1 MVCGNLRPALGD
13 IRNGHSLR
21 RQSMKKKL
29 FVSFLLC
36 AALILCLGAF
46 AFADSNDYVID
57 EAGLLSQAEYD
68 ELYSLASGTSD
79 SFGCGVYIVVVQD
92 YTEYSNGR
100 IGNFSEA
107 VYEDLDFGLGND
119 RNCIILAMSM
129 KERDFD
135 LCAHGEF
142 GNYAFTDYG
151 KTVLQD
157 YFLPGFREGDWFK
170 GFKGY
175 IEGCRYLMTQ
185 AANGEPVD
193 VIVYD
198 DGGVRYADDGGR
210 GFVQWMIII
219 LAPMV
224 IAGAVC
230 GIFASQMKTAKLR
243 TEAAEYTT
251 DENIRIA
258 TEHYTHSTE
267 VRTKIKKD
275 DDSHSGG
282 TSVNSGGFSHSSG
295 KF

>member
-1 MVCGNLRPALGD
+1 
-13 IRNGHSLR
+13 
-21 RQSMKKKL
+21 MKKKL

-36 AALILCLGAF
+36 AALLLCFGAF

-68 ELYSLASGTSD
+68 TLYSFASEVSD
-79 SFGCGVYIVVVQD
+79 SFGCGVYVVVVQD
-92 YTEYSNGR
+92 YTEYSNGS
-100 IGNFSEA
+100 IGKFSEE
-107 VYEDLDFGLGND
+107 VYKDLDFGLGAD

-151 KTVLQD
+151 KKVLQD
-157 YFLPGFREGDWFK
+157 YFLPGFRENNWFK
-170 GFKGY
+170 GFRGFV
-175 IEGCRYLMTQ
+175 EGCSDLMTA

-193 VIVYD
+193 VIVSG
-198 DGGVRYADDGGR
+198 DGGVRYVDDGR
-210 GFVQWMIII
+210 RSLVQWMIII
-219 LAPMV
+219 FVPML

-230 GIFASQMKTAKLR
+230 GIFASQMKTARLR

-267 VRTKIKKD
+267 VRTKIKRD
-275 DDSHSGG
+275 NDSHSGG